1 MAVGAPELAG
11 TELAAAAGVRLST
24 GEALRLADGRAKRRG
39 GLLGAP
45 GARWCHWTE
54 RRCSGAR
61 TSSAMA
67 DGGSGYSRGSGYGTK
82 TTTWLRGKGP
92 GAHGEADDRLSWLG
106 DDRKATNPSMESG
119 GRARG
124 RRLVAAM
131 WGSRGG
137 VARGGRK
144 RGSRRSLW
152 AGQRSEGEAVAAATA
167 NGVGGCALLRERG
180 RGRRGRERGKRC
192 TGE

>member
-1 MAVGAPELAG
+1 
-11 TELAAAAGVRLST
+11 
-24 GEALRLADGRAKRRG
+24 
-39 GLLGAP
+39 
-45 GARWCHWTE
+45 
-54 RRCSGAR
+54 
-61 TSSAMA
+61 MA

-167 NGVGGCALLRERG
+167 NGVGGSLF
-180 RGRRGRERGKRC
+180 GRRTKRERGK
-192 TGE
+192 

>member
-1 MAVGAPELAG
+1 MRIRWSKQRRRGWLELSMASSDVVVGVWLSAG
-11 TELAAAAGVRLST
+11 R
-24 GEALRLADGRAKRRG
+24 ALRLADERAKQQG

-45 GARWCHWTE
+45 GACWCHWTE

-82 TTTWLRGKGP
+82 TMTWLRGKGP
-92 GAHGEADDRLSWLG
+92 GAHVEAEDRLSWLG

-144 RGSRRSLW
+144 RGSRRRLW

-167 NGVGGCALLRERG
+167 NGVGGSLF
-180 RGRRGRERGKRC
+180 GRRTKRERGK
-192 TGE
+192 